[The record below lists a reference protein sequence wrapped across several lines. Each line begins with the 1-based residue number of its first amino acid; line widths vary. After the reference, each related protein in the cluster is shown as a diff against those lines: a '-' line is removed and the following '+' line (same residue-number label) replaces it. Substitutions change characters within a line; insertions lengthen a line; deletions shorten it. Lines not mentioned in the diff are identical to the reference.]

1 MNSPFTEFALLLLI
15 GALAGAI
22 FVRLRQPVLIAGIV
36 VGIAVG
42 PAGFGL
48 VTVHDQI
55 LRSLRR
61 RGRPCGGP
69 PGARHP

>member
-22 FVRLRQPVLIAGIV
+22 FVRLRQPVLIA
-36 VGIAVG
+36 GIAVG